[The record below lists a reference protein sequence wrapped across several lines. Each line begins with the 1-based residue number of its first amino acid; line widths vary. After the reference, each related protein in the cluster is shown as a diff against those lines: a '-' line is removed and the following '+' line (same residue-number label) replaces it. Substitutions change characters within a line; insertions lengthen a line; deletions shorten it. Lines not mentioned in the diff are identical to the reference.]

1 MRYDKHHGLGLILCL
16 VCYKCSNAPFD
27 SLSQIDYVLECD
39 NAMFKHLVV
48 NILKCPILQEFYV
61 NGFLTTPY

>member
-1 MRYDKHHGLGLILCL
+1 MLP
-16 VCYKCSNAPFD
+16 PFD
-27 SLSQIDYVLECD
+27 SLSQIDYVLEGD